1 MVITATVVLF
11 VSFFI
16 MLFAGVPISAG
27 IGIASVI
34 AACVSGVTTLEGF
47 AFTAA
52 QKCFSGLDSFSLLA
66 LPFFSLGGNIMNKGG
81 IAKRLVRFARLLVG
95 GIPGYLAATNVLAN
109 MFFGAVSGSSVA
121 ATSAMGSILSPLE
134 KDEGYDP
141 DYSAAVNICSAPTG
155 ILIPPSGPLILYS
168 ITAGGVSVAALFMGG
183 YFVGGILGVAVAI
196 MALVLAKRL
205 GYKKSEVKEE
215 DSALKI
221 CIDAIPSLFAVII
234 VMGGILAGIFT
245 ATEAGVVMCL
255 YCGVLAAIYR
265 EMDLKTLYNLLAD
278 TMKSSATILF
288 LIAASSIMAYVMAR
302 TGIPNAISQMIMG
315 VSKNRYVILLI
326 MNVFLLVMGM
336 FLDLTP
342 AVLIFVPIFLPI
354 ARRIGMSDVHFGL
367 MLITN
372 LGIGSVT
379 PPVGS
384 CLFVGCGVANVKIE
398 GVTKYIVPIF
408 VMMFVALM
416 LVTYIPQIS
425 LSLPYWS
432 GLIKSM
438 GWLR

>member
-1 MVITATVVLF
+1 MVVTATIVLF
-11 VSFFI
+11 VSFFV
-16 MLFAGVPISAG
+16 MLLAGVPISAA

-34 AACVSGVTTLEGF
+34 AICASGRSDLNGF

-81 IAKRLVRFARLLVG
+81 IAKRLVRLARLLVG

-141 DYSAAVNICSAPTG
+141 NYAAAVNICSAPTG

-183 YFVGGILGVAVAI
+183 YFVGAILGICVAI
-196 MALVLAKRL
+196 VAIILAVRL
-205 GYKKSEVKEE
+205 GYKKSEVK
-215 DSALKI
+215 DPDPAWKI
-221 CIDAIPSLFAVII
+221 WVDAIPSLLAVII

-255 YCGVLAAIYR
+255 YCGVLAVIYR
-265 EMDLKTLYNLLAD
+265 EMDFKTFYNLLAD

-302 TGIPNAISQMIMG
+302 TKIPDAISSMIMG
-315 VSKNRYVILLI
+315 VSDNRYVILLI

-354 ARRIGMSDVHFGL
+354 ARKIGMSDVHFGL
-367 MLITN
+367 MLIMN

-384 CLFVGCGVANVKIE
+384 CLFVGCGVAKVKIE

-408 VMMFVALM
+408 AAMVVALF

-425 LSLPYWS
+425 LSLPYWTK
-432 GLIKSM
+432 LIGSM
-438 GWLR
+438 GWNG